1 MTHATVAAAVIWSN
15 GHDLTTAVRSQRIQV
30 ERRLACHARRQMTN
44 PAAGHGRGTSVIAA
58 VGRTRLGDT
67 R

>member
-30 ERRLACHARRQMTN
+30 ERRVGVAMRAAR
-44 PAAGHGRGTSVIAA
+44 
-58 VGRTRLGDT
+58 
-67 R
+67 